1 MTREEFTQQWSPN
14 DSFRNVCSFAT
25 DLDSLL
31 SATESAARNAAL
43 DEAWN
48 IADAHECVP
57 MGGCRCGTHIMDAIA
72 KAKENQ

>member
-31 SATESAARNAAL
+31 SATRKAAL
-43 DEAWN
+43 DEVWN
-48 IADAHECVP
+48 LADAHECVP
-57 MGGCRCGTHIMDAIA
+57 MGGCRCGTHIMNAIA